1 MRIGIGFDIHRLVE
15 GRPLILG
22 GVKVPWEKGLLGHS
36 DADVLLHAL
45 CDALL
50 GAVGAGD
57 IGTYFPDTDP
67 RWKDAP
73 SSTFVSKAL
82 ELAGKQGFS
91 LGNVDLVV
99 LAEAPKLAPHR
110 AAIQRS
116 VSERLG
122 TDLGRVNLK
131 ARTMEGLG
139 PIGAGE
145 AMAAYAVVLL
155 EKGRQGKQ
163 EKQERQGKPGRQG
176 RAVK

>member
-1 MRIGIGFDIHRLVE
+1 MRVGIGFDIHRLVPE
-15 GRPLILG
+15 RPLVLG
-22 GVKVPWEKGLLGHS
+22 GVKVPFPKGLLGHS

-67 RWKDAP
+67 QWKGVP
-73 SSTFVSKAL
+73 SRTFVAKAL
-82 ELAGKQGFS
+82 ELISARG
-91 LGNVDLVV
+91 LGIANVDLVMM
-99 LAEAPKLAPHR
+99 AEEPKLLPHR
-110 AAIQRS
+110 SAIQQS
-116 VSERLG
+116 VAQALKVEM
-122 TDLGRVNLK
+122 DRVNLK

-155 EKGRQGKQ
+155 E
-163 EKQERQGKPGRQG
+163 
-176 RAVK
+176 